1 MKMKQWKN
9 FYQNNQTKN
18 IWVNH
23 LSFLAKKLILNTDY
37 KKGKMD
43 DLFSVVFFTVPVF
56 LIVSSIILSIKYLR
70 IKNTILSVLLLINA
84 FLPMGLVA
92 TFVSGAQKNILTLI
106 LSANICLCAF
116 DLIVIFILPF
126 LSDQKTDKGYWEY
139 KNI

>member
-1 MKMKQWKN
+1 
-9 FYQNNQTKN
+9 
-18 IWVNH
+18 
-23 LSFLAKKLILNTDY
+23 
-37 KKGKMD
+37 MD
-43 DLFSVVFFTVPVF
+43 DLFSIVFFTVPVF
-56 LIVSSIILSIKYLR
+56 LIVSSIILSIRCSR

-126 LSDQKTDKGYWEY
+126 LSDQKTDKGY
-139 KNI
+139 